1 MDSSDSSQVDT
12 NWRTYERPATV
23 EWLRTR
29 EGWLDPAERI
39 LVNRVADE
47 VRGLPILD
55 LGVGTGRTAWMLR
68 PISPGY
74 VGIDYS
80 PEMVDACRREYPG
93 LDVRACDARD
103 LSMFGDET
111 FALVMFSFLG
121 IDSLDREGRLR
132 VLSEAF
138 RVLRPGGL
146 FLYSTQNKNGILYG
160 RRPWEM
166 VWHKSLRSTAKF
178 IALLPSSLPR
188 YRRTYRNW
196 WQHRGDT
203 QDHGA
208 WAIRT
213 AVAHEFSLV
222 LHWTLPTTERR
233 ALESQGFAVEAIV
246 DQDGDVVESDAG
258 TSFYFYLLARKS
270 RPATPSG

>member
-1 MDSSDSSQVDT
+1 
-12 NWRTYERPATV
+12 
-23 EWLRTR
+23 
-29 EGWLDPAERI
+29 
-39 LVNRVADE
+39 
-47 VRGLPILD
+47 
-55 LGVGTGRTAWMLR
+55 
-68 PISPGY
+68 
-74 VGIDYS
+74 
-80 PEMVDACRREYPG
+80 MV
-93 LDVRACDARD
+93 L
-103 LSMFGDET
+103 
-111 FALVMFSFLG
+111 
-121 IDSLDREGRLR
+121 
-132 VLSEAF
+132 
-138 RVLRPGGL
+138 
-146 FLYSTQNKNGILYG
+146 
-160 RRPWEM
+160 
-166 VWHKSLRSTAKF
+166 HKSLRSAAKF

-222 LHWTLPTTERR
+222 LHWTLPTTERC